1 MCLQHTTTYGHFV
14 FTSKTALTIILVVV
28 VIVVILVVNFQPTC
42 CTQASVA
49 KRWSDDARHVIPC
62 WFGIGLESVQN
73 NHKISGNS
81 DCMEIFGDDICK
93 LEAINYLAIS
103 VLRTV
108 LQCASCI

>member
-1 MCLQHTTTYGHFV
+1 ML
-14 FTSKTALTIILVVV
+14 LLVV
-28 VIVVILVVNFQPTC
+28 VIVVILVVKYQQTC
-42 CTQASVA
+42 CTHASVV
-49 KRWSDDARHVIPC
+49 KGWSDDARHVIPC

-81 DCMEIFGDDICK
+81 DFMEIFGDDICK